1 MANPTFSQLPGV
13 LDIRCVQGD
22 EVNVSM
28 NLGKNITGYTLLSI
42 VYVSQTLGGGG
53 GGLISTIGATAATP
67 TIEVV
72 NASTGS
78 LIWSLTE
85 TQTAALTP
93 AYTYRWYLRWVTPG
107 TTMTRTI
114 LAGLCAVKAPG
125 AA

>member
-13 LDIRCVQGD
+13 LDVRCVQGD
-22 EVNVSM
+22 EVNVSIHLNM
-28 NLGKNITGYTLLSI
+28 DITGYSLSSI
-42 VYVSQTLGGGG
+42 VYVSQILGGGG
-53 GGLISTIGATAATP
+53 AGVISTIGATAATP
-67 TIEVV
+67 TIQVV
-72 NASTGS
+72 DASTGS

-85 TQTAALTP
+85 SQTQSLTP
-93 AYTYRWYLRWVTPG
+93 AYTYRWYLRWVTPE